1 MTFKEYRKKKKLTQP
16 GAAKLLGLHW
26 KTIQKIEYGK
36 TVSRRTAKAVEQWTK
51 GKVTAASLM
60 GV

>member
-1 MTFKEYRKKKKLTQP
+1 MTFKEYRKKKELTQP

-26 KTIQKIEYGK
+26 KTIQTIEYG
-36 TVSRRTAKAVEQWTK
+36 TPVSRRTAKAVEKWTK
-51 GKVTAASLM
+51 GAVKAAGLM